1 MSSFIETGHAKT
13 VANFEKL
20 IDYCEG
26 YGTIYNPSKTTIS
39 LASLKTLHNKAKE
52 VLTAVNSNFPSYS
65 NAIAAREI
73 AFAPL
78 SKLATR
84 IINALKATDTSDQVI
99 DNART
104 IIRKLQGRRAST
116 KTKQA
121 EVPTLENPEEV
132 KIVLPIEPKEISA
145 SQMSFDSRIE
155 NLDKLIK
162 LISSVPVYAPNEE
175 ELKISTLTALYND
188 LRVKNTA
195 VIQAVVPISNARIT
209 RNEILYKE
217 KTGLADVAL
226 DVKAYVKSLFGAT
239 SPQFKQI
246 SKLSFRKEK

>member
-1 MSSFIETGHAKT
+1 MPSTTETGHAKT

-26 YGTIYNPSKTTIS
+26 YGTMYNPSKTSIS

-52 VLTAVNSNFPSYS
+52 VLTDVNSHYPAYS

-73 AFAPL
+73 VFVPL
-78 SKLATR
+78 SKLATK

-121 EVPTLENPEEV
+121 EVSTVENPEEV
-132 KIVLPIEPKEISA
+132 KIVLPLEPKEISA

-162 LISSVPVYAPNEE
+162 LISSVPEYDPNEE
-175 ELKISTLTALYND
+175 ELKLTALTAYYND
-188 LRVKNTA
+188 LRAKNTA
-195 VIQAVVPISNARIT
+195 VMQTIVPISNARIT
-209 RNEILYKE
+209 RNDILYKE
-217 KTGLADVAL
+217 KTGIVDIAL
-226 DVKAYVKSLFGAT
+226 DVRAYVKSIYGAT
-239 SPQFKQI
+239 SPQYKQV
-246 SKLSFRKEK
+246 SKLSFRNR

>member
-1 MSSFIETGHAKT
+1 MSSSIETGHAKT

-52 VLTAVNSNFPSYS
+52 VLTEVNSNFPSYS

-73 AFAPL
+73 VFAPL
-78 SKLATR
+78 SKLATKV
-84 IINALKATDTSDQVI
+84 INALKATDTSDQVI

-104 IIRKLQGRRAST
+104 IIRKLQGRRASA

-121 EVPTLENPEEV
+121 EVPTVENPEEI

-162 LISSVPVYAPNEE
+162 LISSVPEYAPNEE
-175 ELKISTLTALYND
+175 ELKISSLTTLYND
-188 LRVKNTA
+188 LRAKNTA
-195 VIQAVVPISNARIT
+195 VMQAVVPISNARIT

-217 KTGLADVAL
+217 KTGLVDVAL
-226 DVKAYVKSLFGAT
+226 DVRAYVKSIFGAT